1 MLDIEYPT
9 EDTTIS
15 VAFTPSQFELLSAI
29 AFIESR
35 TASEQA
41 AHFLKLVLEQHGLAP
56 VTLEQIMG
64 LDEEVEVVVES
75 DDAFLQQIESAAVIR
90 RDGSIKEIESDQE
103 SLPVPMNERLKVLDE
118 LMRTLI
124 GGRDMTATRVLKVLE
139 FLKGHYASD
148 DDLSPRDLREW
159 LELNPDSKIAIDT
172 GRLPYQLSGVA
183 EASANRLLGYLKGAK
198 YKRVAREIYGDD
210 VEV

>member
-41 AHFLKLVLEQHGLAP
+41 AYFLKLVLEQHGLAP

-64 LDEEVEVVVES
+64 LDEEVEVDGRGHAAFQNSNFVELLERS
-75 DDAFLQQIESAAVIR
+75 IER
-90 RDGSIKEIESDQE
+90 QDRDS
-103 SLPVPMNERLKVLDE
+103 RA
-118 LMRTLI
+118 R
-124 GGRDMTATRVLKVLE
+124 
-139 FLKGHYASD
+139 
-148 DDLSPRDLREW
+148 
-159 LELNPDSKIAIDT
+159 DT
-172 GRLPYQLSGVA
+172 GRAPAGRQTSEIFRHQRVRCSAGLSP
-183 EASANRLLGYLKGAK
+183 
-198 YKRVAREIYGDD
+198 
-210 VEV
+210 